1 MLPQRDATRDQQ
13 TRGTV
18 LCGQIEEAATAAA
31 RGKGLMGR
39 SGLAPGAGMLI
50 GGGPIPLM
58 WIHTF
63 FMRFPIDLVF
73 LDRSNQI
80 VRIVPN
86 VKPWR
91 LTAPLFGA
99 RAVLEIEAG
108 AAARNS
114 SHPGDQVNFEE
125 LA

>member
-1 MLPQRDATRDQQ
+1 MRRAINQ
-13 TRGTV
+13 TRATI
-18 LCGQIEEAATAAA
+18 LCAQVEEAATAVA

-39 SGLAPGAGMLI
+39 PGLAAGEGMLI
-50 GGGPIPLM
+50 GSGPLPLI

-73 LDRSNQI
+73 LDRANRI
-80 VRIVPN
+80 VRIVPG

-91 LTAPLFGA
+91 ITAPVFGA
-99 RAVLEIEAG
+99 RACLELEAG

-114 SHPGDQVNFEE
+114 SQLGDDVKFDE